1 MSMKLCSHV
10 NHDPNKRYLL
20 PSRAYVEEI
29 AADENSKG
37 GGGEGGIIRQNS
49 IGMCCR
55 RLKRASC

>member
-1 MSMKLCSHV
+1 MLIKLCSHV
-10 NHDPNKRYLL
+10 NHDPNKRYLF

-37 GGGEGGIIRQNS
+37 GGEGEIIRQNS